1 MLKDMLGPYHDM
13 KLIPPDHITE
23 VNEDEYFGEYT
34 IQSLLPN
41 FSLALENEELI
52 DHDYARKPTEC
63 TSNRTDENPS
73 NYGGLCHQSSSS
85 LGVQTTDNDSVH
97 SRRDA
102 GTSVDN
108 DVNNETH
115 TDHEEPSSSHGSSLL
130 SNTDEKSGTT
140 PVTNCA
146 GYNVD
151 YKVSTD
157 SASNNGKSNLTTSH
171 RVICETLLIYNPKTS
186 QFEPSISRRIKHG
199 RLIDISCQT
208 VTKRTTEIS
217 CLAKPYLVSVAT
229 QWDEKDFLPDPEV
242 IERDHAYVKKM
253 RVEVNTV
260 KDKRDMRSNSRGK
273 KKRTRKR

>member
-41 FSLALENEELI
+41 FSLALENEEPI
-52 DHDYARKPTEC
+52 DHDYARKPTEGA
-63 TSNRTDENPS
+63 SNRTDEKQS
-73 NYGGLCHQSSSS
+73 NYGGLCHQSGSS

-115 TDHEEPSSSHGSSLL
+115 TDNEEPSSSHGDSFL

-140 PVTNCA
+140 PVTNCV
-146 GYNVD
+146 GYKVD
-151 YKVSTD
+151 CEVSTD
-157 SASNNGKSNLTTSH
+157 STSNNGKSNLTTSH

-217 CLAKPYLVSVAT
+217 CLAKPCLVSVAT

-242 IERDHAYVKKM
+242 IERDHPYVKKM

-260 KDKRDMRSNSRGK
+260 KDKRDMRSNSRRK

>member
-1 MLKDMLGPYHDM
+1 MLGPYHEM
-13 KLIPPDHITE
+13 KLIPPNHITE
-23 VNEDEYFGEYT
+23 VNEDEYSGEYT

-41 FSLALENEELI
+41 FSLALENEEPV
-52 DHDYARKPTEC
+52 DHDYARKRTEGA
-63 TSNRTDENPS
+63 SNRTDEKPS
-73 NYGGLCHQSSSS
+73 SYGGLCHQSSSS

-108 DVNNETH
+108 DVNNQTH
-115 TDHEEPSSSHGSSLL
+115 TDNEQPSSSH
-130 SNTDEKSGTT
+130 TDEKSGTT
-140 PVTNCA
+140 PVTNCV
-146 GYNVD
+146 GYKVD
-151 YKVSTD
+151 CKVSTD
-157 SASNNGKSNLTTSH
+157 STSNNGKSYLTTTH
-171 RVICETLLIYNPKTS
+171 RVNCETLLIYNPKTS

-217 CLAKPYLVSVAT
+217 CLAKPCLVSVET

-260 KDKRDMRSNSRGK
+260 KDKRDIRSNSRRK
-273 KKRTRKR
+273 KKRIRKR